1 LTGNGLL
8 IKYRW
13 HTLISG
19 PDDYFCF
26 IKLSPM
32 CKNWILVLITFCFF
46 ACTPPTKILNSWK
59 DPNTEITN
67 PGVHKIVVAAL
78 LYDQGVR
85 RQVEDYMAS
94 LYPGVA
100 TQSYQILG
108 GDSILTD
115 EHGESDRLKSQGY
128 DGIVLMKQ
136 VGQNTTQKY
145 VPGTMPSY
153 YTTWGGY
160 WGYGWGPRY
169 GATTIYNPGSPGY
182 VETKHHWFVQVNVY
196 SLISGKL
203 IWEANT
209 ETTNPG
215 GRIPLF
221 TDVCNAV
228 RAQMK
233 KDGFLK

>member
-1 LTGNGLL
+1 MKNIVIVFVVLGFFSCT
-8 IKYRW
+8 
-13 HTLISG
+13 
-19 PDDYFCF
+19 
-26 IKLSPM
+26 SPTR
-32 CKNWILVLITFCFF
+32 V
-46 ACTPPTKILNSWK
+46 LNSWK
-59 DPNTEITN
+59 DPGTSVTN

-115 EHGESDRLKSQGY
+115 EHGESQRLRGMGY
-128 DGIVLMKQ
+128 DGIVIMKQ
-136 VGQNTTQKY
+136 VAQNTTQHY

-169 GATTIYNPGSPGY
+169 GGVTYYNPGSPGY
-182 VETKHHWFVQVNVY
+182 VETNHHWYVQVIVY
-196 SLISGKL
+196 SLVTNKL
-203 IWEANT
+203 VWEANT

-228 RAQMK
+228 KRQMK
-233 KDGFLK
+233 SDGFLK

>member
-1 LTGNGLL
+1 M
-8 IKYRW
+8 K
-13 HTLISG
+13 
-19 PDDYFCF
+19 
-26 IKLSPM
+26 
-32 CKNWILVLITFCFF
+32 KNILFGFLACGFF
-46 ACTPPTKILNSWK
+46 ACTSPTHILNSWK
-59 DPNTEITN
+59 DPNTAVAN
-67 PGVHKIVVAAL
+67 PAVHKIVVAAL

-85 RQVEDYMAS
+85 HQVEDYMSS

-115 EHGESDRLKSQGY
+115 EHGESQRLRDMGY
-128 DGIVLMKQ
+128 DGIVIMKQ
-136 VGQNTTQKY
+136 VAQNTTQQY
-145 VPGTMPSY
+145 IPGTMPSY

-169 GATTIYNPGSPGY
+169 ATYYNPGTPGY
-182 VETKHHWFVQVNVY
+182 VQTDHHWYVQVNVF
-196 SLISGKL
+196 SLSSNKL
-203 IWEANT
+203 VWSANT
-209 ETTNPG
+209 VTTNPG

-228 RAQMK
+228 KAQMK